1 MTKYSI
7 KSADC
12 DDYCY
17 NFGCQNATNC
27 PARAAQIDR
36 VVKIANRKTVRQ
48 YAAFAA
54 KLVLKRV
61 AFALVSLM
69 AVAIVC
75 GLVVTILE
83 VQKP

>member
-1 MTKYSI
+1 MIKHSI

-36 VVKIANRKTVRQ
+36 AVRLAKRKTARQ
-48 YAAFAA
+48 YAAFAV
-54 KLVLKRV
+54 KLVLRRV

-83 VQKP
+83 IQKP